1 MDQLRIAECRKLLGL
16 SQEELAAKLNISQKS
31 ISKYERGDRRPT
43 YETLVAM
50 ANLFDVSVD
59 YLLGRTDDKHRNS
72 PSDDKGFFFFFFLST
87 SFWSPS
93 SYTKLVSPL
102 SETAWIS
109 VTISSIV
116 MVYLLKPYASN
127 FFTNR
132 VALCPPK
139 PRELE
144 IAQFTSI
151 CTPSP
156 LQ

>member
-72 PSDDKGFFFFFFLST
+72 PSDDKGFFFFFF
-87 SFWSPS
+87 
-93 SYTKLVSPL
+93 
-102 SETAWIS
+102 
-109 VTISSIV
+109 
-116 MVYLLKPYASN
+116 
-127 FFTNR
+127 FF
-132 VALCPPK
+132 VFVIL
-139 PRELE
+139 
-144 IAQFTSI
+144 FV
-151 CTPSP
+151 
-156 LQ
+156 

>member
-1 MDQLRIAECRKLLGL
+1 MEMNGGFLVTKIKQL
-16 SQEELAAKLNISQKS
+16 
-31 ISKYERGDRRPT
+31 GDRIF
-43 YETLVAM
+43 EKILSEKNIDAFNG
-50 ANLFDVSVD
+50 AQ
-59 YLLGRTDDKHRNS
+59 GRILYVLWQEDGISIRSLSTKCGLAITSLTTMLERMENQ
-72 PSDDKGFFFFFFLST
+72 GLILST

-93 SYTKLVSPL
+93 SYTKLVRPL